1 MTWLQCDKHILE
13 KYEPK
18 DIYNMDE
25 TGIFCNMLPNHIF
38 GVWGKKCHTGK
49 HSKERLTVVLCT
61 NMDGSDKGK
70 LVVIRKYAKPSCFK
84 DVDPNNFLVIYEY
97 NTNAWMTR
105 EYLKHV

>member
-1 MTWLQCDKHILE
+1 
-13 KYEPK
+13 
-18 DIYNMDE
+18 
-25 TGIFCNMLPNHIF
+25 
-38 GVWGKKCHTGK
+38 
-49 HSKERLTVVLCT
+49 
-61 NMDGSDKGK
+61 MDGSDKGK